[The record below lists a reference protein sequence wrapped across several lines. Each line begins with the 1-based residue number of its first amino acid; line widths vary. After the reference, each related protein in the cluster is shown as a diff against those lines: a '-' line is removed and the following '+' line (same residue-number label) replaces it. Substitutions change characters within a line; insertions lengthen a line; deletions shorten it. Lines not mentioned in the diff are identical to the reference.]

1 MRALPPFKP
10 PRLPNSTK
18 VACQVARA
26 ELADAKA
33 RSERLR
39 ALETDAETVLTPYS
53 KVVPESLDTIT
64 PEERDRLYRA
74 LRSGVEVRPDG
85 RLEVGGT

>member
-1 MRALPPFKP
+1 
-10 PRLPNSTK
+10 
-18 VACQVARA
+18 VART

-39 ALETDAETVLTPYS
+39 ALETDAETVLTPYL

-64 PEERDRLYRA
+64 PEERNRLYRA